1 MPDLYHYTDPRG
13 RRSGPFT
20 EQELKNLAARGLLEA
35 EGRIELSGLGV
46 PWSVAEVDWL
56 RDAFPLGS
64 AGPEGGT
71 TADAGLATEA
81 PPATV
86 VPLPP
91 APPDAAARV
100 GTGTVEA
107 DGTVPPPSPIAALAT
122 GDGEPAHPPSGTG
135 ATARTPELPFAFRP
149 PAGDPRAASASDST
163 TSPTTSPTT
172 SATPD
177 APLAR
182 STYVLLAVLP
192 ALVGV
197 FGVHNVL
204 AGFTGRGI
212 AQLVL
217 SVFTL
222 GGLAGG
228 FAFPPT
234 CCCFGAPMYLVL
246 LVWVVVEAIAQ
257 TVDARGRTMP

>member
-64 AGPEGGT
+64 GAPDERASGT
-71 TADAGLATEA
+71 GEVAR
-81 PPATV
+81 
-86 VPLPP
+86 PP
-91 APPDAAARV
+91 APPDAVGATGPARDEA
-100 GTGTVEA
+100 TVA
-107 DGTVPPPSPIAALAT
+107 VPPPPAALTAQRDAGGDT
-122 GDGEPAHPPSGTG
+122 GADGRTG
-135 ATARTPELPFAFRP
+135 ATDGIGAATGADPRAEAPARTPELPFAFRP
-149 PAGDPRAASASDST
+149 ATVEPPSAAAPST
-163 TSPTTSPTT
+163 
-172 SATPD
+172 AD

-182 STYVLLAVLP
+182 STYVLLAILP

-217 SVFTL
+217 SIFTL

-234 CCCFGAPMYLVL
+234 CCCFGAPMYLGL
-246 LVWVVVEAIAQ
+246 LVWVVLEAVTQA
-257 TVDARGRTMP
+257 TDARGRAMG